1 MHNDIKSVLYSEK
14 ELDEICTRIAKQI
27 NKDYEGKNLALV
39 VVLKGAVTFAAD
51 LMRKLDVKV
60 NLDFITVSSYVG
72 TESTGKINIVKD
84 VKKDLS
90 DTNVILVEDIFDT
103 GRTLSFLVQHMKDK
117 GAKSV
122 EICTLF
128 HKPARQVVE
137 VDLKYVGTT
146 IPDEFIVGYGLDYNE
161 IYRNLPYVG
170 VLKPEVYG
178 G

>member
-1 MHNDIKSVLYSEK
+1 MNKDIKDILYSE
-14 ELDEICTRIAKQI
+14 EVLDEISTRIANQI
-27 NKDYEGKNLALV
+27 NKDYEGKNVALV
-39 VVLKGAVTFAAD
+39 VVLKGAVIFATD
-51 LMRKLDVKV
+51 LMRKLDINV
-60 NLDFITVSSYVG
+60 NLDFITVSSYEG
-72 TESTGKINIVKD
+72 TTSTGKINIVKD
-84 VKKDLS
+84 VNKDLS
-90 DTNVILVEDIFDT
+90 DVDVILVEDIFDT
-103 GRTLSFLVQHMKDK
+103 GRTLSFLVEHIKQK

-137 VDLKYVGTT
+137 IDLKYVGTT